1 MEVIDLE
8 TVHRTSSGVSL
19 RRLKKE
25 NCNFQISFPGT
36 TQRQQEGPVE
46 VSDVAGVHIT
56 LRGVSK

>member
-1 MEVIDLE
+1 VEVIDLE

-25 NCNFQISFPGT
+25 NQISFPGT

-46 VSDVAGVHIT
+46 VSDVAGVHRT

>member
-19 RRLKKE
+19 KRLKKE
-25 NCNFQISFPGT
+25 NCNFQIFPGT
-36 TQRQQEGPVE
+36 TQRQLEGPVE
-46 VSDVAGVHIT
+46 VSDVAGVHRT